1 VVHLL
6 REALDRRGDVLI
18 EVCAILNDTT
28 GCLMSCAWKNPKCRI
43 GLILGTGTNACYLE
57 DTERVGTWDGD
68 NGDPKHVII
77 NTEWGAF
84 GNKGE
89 LDFIRTKWDM
99 IVTRRVSIL
108 ASRYS
113 RR

>member
-1 VVHLL
+1 
-6 REALDRRGDVLI
+6 
-18 EVCAILNDTT
+18 
-28 GCLMSCAWKNPKCRI
+28 MSCAWKNPKCRI

-84 GNKGE
+84 GNK
-89 LDFIRTKWDM
+89 
-99 IVTRRVSIL
+99 
-108 ASRYS
+108 ASH
-113 RR
+113 

>member
-1 VVHLL
+1 
-6 REALDRRGDVLI
+6 
-18 EVCAILNDTT
+18 
-28 GCLMSCAWKNPKCRI
+28 MSCAWKNPKCRI

-84 GNKGE
+84 GNK
-89 LDFIRTKWDM
+89 
-99 IVTRRVSIL
+99 
-108 ASRYS
+108 ASHCVAIGIPNLYLRAS
-113 RR
+113 WTSSGPSGT